1 MEGPPVRGQSFARQ
15 RLDRVVEVQQTSE
28 QGQTVYKKCKMT
40 KGLEMH
46 GPRSIKKKHSL
57 MFKLKW

>member
-46 GPRSIKKKHSL
+46 GPRSIKKNIL
-57 MFKLKW
+57 